1 MSAAAQ
7 TQTQQPVFI
16 DPNTVIGQAP
26 PSHHDS
32 NGSFGTVFIVLAV
45 IIVISA
51 IACCLGRLCNGR
63 LSKPK
68 PPKQNNN
75 HGHGQKSQNHHGHGQ
90 KSQNHRGVR
99 PKEGDIEFGFDNK
112 RMPPIAKP
120 AGNGDLRGHRMPERG
135 EFRGETKPADAGG
148 ELRGGA

>member
-7 TQTQQPVFI
+7 TQPQQPVFI

-75 HGHGQKSQNHHGHGQ
+75 HVQNHHGHGQ
-90 KSQNHRGVR
+90 KSQKHHGFRT
-99 PKEGDIEFGFDNK
+99 KERDIEFGFDV
-112 RMPPIAKP
+112 RMPPNAKP
-120 AGNGDLRGHRMPERG
+120 TGNGDHRGHRMPERG

-148 ELRGGA
+148 EL